1 VSRTDLLVDTV
12 NRLFERNSPLL
23 GRDAEG
29 EADLGRRIWAE
40 VERLELATIGVAEEQ
55 GGAGGSLVES
65 GAVLQAA
72 ARHAPPIP
80 LAECHVAAWLLAAAG
95 LAIPGGPLTVGPARF
110 GGLPRF
116 EAGGN
121 AFAGGESVRV
131 PFAPG
136 SGHLALLATKEGKTV
151 VALVD
156 LEGRRVDRLP
166 DLAGQPR
173 RTVWL
178 EDVEPLALAPSPVG
192 VEELM
197 ARGALAR
204 SHQVAGALDRVLQ
217 LSVAYAAERE
227 QFGRPINRF
236 QAVQH
241 HLADAAAEAAAAA
254 MAAEAASEL
263 AETGRLLEAAAIAKV
278 RTGLASR
285 AAAIAH
291 QVHGA
296 IGVTEE
302 HSLHLLTRRIWAWRD
317 DFGTELEWS
326 RRLGARMAAAGGGA
340 LWPEVS
346 LIT

>member
-1 VSRTDLLVDTV
+1 MSRIDLLVETV
-12 NRLFERNSPLL
+12 NQLFERHSSLRGRDVRGEAEL
-23 GRDAEG
+23 GRTT
-29 EADLGRRIWAE
+29 WVE
-40 VERLELATIGVAEEQ
+40 VEKAGLATVGVAEEK

-80 LAECHVAAWLLAAAG
+80 LAESHVAAWLLSGAG
-95 LAIPGGPLTVGPARF
+95 LTIPPGAMTVGPTRF
-110 GGLPRF
+110 GPLPQLEAAGKFAAGQGVRIPFGLAR
-116 EAGGN
+116 GT
-121 AFAGGESVRV
+121 
-131 PFAPG
+131 
-136 SGHLALLATKEGKTV
+136 LALLAEKQGKTV
-151 VALVD
+151 VALID
-156 LEGRRVDRLP
+156 LTGVRMDRIP

-173 RTVWL
+173 RTLWL
-178 EDVEPLALAPSPVG
+178 DEVEASAVAPSPFG
-192 VEELM
+192 AEELM

-204 SHQVAGALDRVLQ
+204 SHQVAGALDRALE
-217 LSVAYAAERE
+217 LSVAYAADRV

-254 MAAEAASEL
+254 TAAEAASEL
-263 AETGRLLEAAAIAKV
+263 AETGRLVDAAAIAKI
-278 RTGLASR
+278 RTGLAAR
-285 AAAIAH
+285 GAAIAH

-317 DFGTELEWS
+317 DFGSEMEWS
-326 RRLGARMAAAGGGA
+326 RRLGKRLATAGGGS
-340 LWPEVS
+340 LWREVS